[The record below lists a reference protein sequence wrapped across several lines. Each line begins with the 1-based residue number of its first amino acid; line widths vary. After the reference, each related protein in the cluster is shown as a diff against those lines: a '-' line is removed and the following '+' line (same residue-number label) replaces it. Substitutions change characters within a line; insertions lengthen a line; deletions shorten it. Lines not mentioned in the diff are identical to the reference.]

1 MRAGWPVAVAA
12 VGITLVLCAPRSE
25 AQCVQSHRTAGQAV
39 GYNSVQLVANVP
51 ASMTTAVRD
60 GYGEWNKETC
70 NPGQKAFPVF
80 HEGSRTGAR
89 VISINFYQGANP
101 DNRSSCGRFALN
113 EIKLY
118 EVALVGSTMVPC
130 TPPEQVKDTISH
142 ELGHLLGLDD
152 RSTSCPNHIMSPRQV
167 SAGGTYTD
175 RKVQTDE
182 CAKVAETNA
191 TPEERANAGCAT
203 PLTAPGRGVRRIA
216 APLLDPCDD
225 GTGGSGPGG
234 TGDTRDPG
242 SPIIIDLDRG
252 GFELTSAAN
261 GVLFDIDADGVPEQM
276 AWTAPDTGD
285 AFLALDRNENGWIDD
300 GRELFGDHAP
310 QPPSNEPHGFLALSV
325 YDDDA
330 DGWITDADPIFSYLR
345 LWTDSDHDGFSL
357 PFELVGLEAAGVRAI
372 SLHPVESRRRD
383 QHGNEFRYM
392 ALVRMHRAVTQA
404 VDVFFRLE

>member
-1 MRAGWPVAVAA
+1 LRRQGFSEGAAPDSRAVNVIHNNSRNPFNSGSCANFSGNNINIYKEALDGTQWRSCTTPAQFQD
-12 VGITLVLCAPRSE
+12 TL
-25 AQCVQSHRTAGQAV
+25 
-39 GYNSVQLVANVP
+39 
-51 ASMTTAVRD
+51 
-60 GYGEWNKETC
+60 
-70 NPGQKAFPVF
+70 
-80 HEGSRTGAR
+80 
-89 VISINFYQGANP
+89 
-101 DNRSSCGRFALN
+101 
-113 EIKLY
+113 
-118 EVALVGSTMVPC
+118 
-130 TPPEQVKDTISH
+130 SH
-142 ELGHLLGLDD
+142 ELGHLLGLGD
-152 RSTSCPNHIMSPRQV
+152 RDSACSGYIMSQKQV
-167 SAGGTYTD
+167 SSSGTYTN
-175 RKVQTDE
+175 REVQPAE
-182 CAKVAETNA
+182 CQKVAETNT
-191 TPEERANAGCAT
+191 TPIERELAGCAT
-203 PLTAPGRGVRRIA
+203 PLTAPGSGLRRIA

-252 GFELTSAAN
+252 GFELTSATN

-330 DGWITDADPIFSYLR
+330 DGWITDDDPIFSYLR
-345 LWTDSDHDGFSL
+345 LWTDSDHDGVSL
-357 PFELVGLEAAGVRAI
+357 PFELVRLDAAGVRAI